1 MCSMPDQSTPEIE
14 TQMREAAIYCDGP
27 AVPWMTARD
36 IARNTVRSALDRQ
49 AREIVEAVRS
59 YRGPSFTSADDVAH
73 FIESRF
79 APKEADPR

>member
-1 MCSMPDQSTPEIE
+1 MPDLDRL
-14 TQMREAAIYCDGP
+14 MREAAIYCDGP

-36 IARNTVRSALDRQ
+36 IAEAALREQ